1 MIWAVR
7 TRRMERIYTYEKF
20 PLQNSNNQQGLSST
34 ANGSLTPQLKLKFVE
49 LAKINIRFTSLN
61 ANNLF

>member
-1 MIWAVR
+1 
-7 TRRMERIYTYEKF
+7 MERIYTYEKF
-20 PLQNSNNQQGLSST
+20 PLQNSKNQQGLSST